1 VSSASGSNDNE
12 WRSWVAV
19 HGDDQLALED
29 VRGIG
34 QSIGVAFR
42 GEKRICLML
51 YPGRLK
57 AKWKAQDV
65 CRG

>member
-1 VSSASGSNDNE
+1 
-12 WRSWVAV
+12 V

-42 GEKRICLML
+42 GGKENMFNALSRTAKGKVESSRRLQGMSLQKEKT
-51 YPGRLK
+51 G
-57 AKWKAQDV
+57 
-65 CRG
+65 